1 MIGCKSE
8 EDREKE
14 ESLIPR
20 ELPYISARGYT
31 NHAEYYC
38 PKLNGKLS
46 YTTLQRVL
54 SAKEKLEGGYDTSL
68 SLTDV
73 PLDAVTPSM
82 YSINCSTDS
91 LFCHNF
97 RDQGYDPKI
106 NQAARLDMLFLV
118 PKVID
123 HFGEYQINGQ
133 TVIVEKALDGSRP
146 KNGFYSSAFVKVTA
160 PVSLGGVQTGV
171 LLHDSIGVKAISGLK
186 ATLKGRITQADVN
199 GPLEYAP
206 VDIGSCTFIRGDP
219 LFSGVKIKIPDVET
233 PQ

>member
-14 ESLIPR
+14 ASLIPR
-20 ELPYISARGYT
+20 ELPYISARGYKE
-31 NHAEYYC
+31 HAEYYC
-38 PKLNGKLS
+38 PKLNRKLS

-68 SLTDV
+68 SLNV
-73 PLDAVTPSM
+73 PVDEVTPSM
-82 YSINCSTDS
+82 YSINCSTES

-97 RDQGYDPKI
+97 RDQLFDPKI
-106 NQAARLDMLFLV
+106 NQTARLDMLFLV

-133 TVIVEKALDGSRP
+133 TVIVEKALDGSRS
-146 KNGFYSSAFVKVTA
+146 KSGFYTSAFVKVTA
-160 PVSLGGVQTGV
+160 PISQGGVETGV
-171 LLHDSIGVKAISGLK
+171 LLHDSVGMKAISGLRV
-186 ATLKGRITQADVN
+186 TLKGRIAQAEVN
-199 GPLEYAP
+199 GRLKYAP
-206 VDIGSCTFIRGDP
+206 VDIGSCTFIRGDS